1 MKSYFSIALILSLF
15 IVALITNGCE
25 EEEVIGYNCVN
36 SSCVSSENAQYVSI
50 EDCLLA
56 CSNNG
61 GGNNTTTWNCLNYS
75 CVESTQNIGLYTSLA
90 DCQTACTSGNGGS
103 GGSGS
108 GGSGS
113 GSVSSYNCN
122 NGNCIDPGDG
132 SGAYTNLSSCLSNCG
147 NISDCDDNYTINN
160 TTTFELGEGP
170 SEIVNFGYGQFWSPN
185 TTNFEVRLF
194 TSSVSGDADGPS
206 YYGTGN
212 LVLLDLHTDGTAEGT
227 YSFHPYNPWGG
238 TPPVNSYTPRYFINQ
253 DMYMYSMDMAFPNN
267 ATSSSYLTI
276 TDDGDDE
283 YTIDFEFNTS
293 NGVFNGCYS
302 GELDYWDAYGGS
314 GSGSGSGLTNGS
326 EPYRKT
332 KNPNLY

>member
-170 SEIVNFGYGQFWSPN
+170 SEIVNFAEQKKKRLNELTLDELKNIEPKL
-185 TTNFEVRLF
+185 TFEVLKVF
-194 TSSVSGDADGPS
+194 DLKNSVKSKKS
-206 YYGTGN
+206 Y
-212 LVLLDLHTDGTAEGT
+212 
-227 YSFHPYNPWGG
+227 GG
-238 TPPVNSYTPRYFINQ
+238 TSFENIKRMILRYKR
-253 DMYMYSMDMAFPNN
+253 
-267 ATSSSYLTI
+267 
-276 TDDGDDE
+276 G
-283 YTIDFEFNTS
+283 
-293 NGVFNGCYS
+293 
-302 GELDYWDAYGGS
+302 
-314 GSGSGSGLTNGS
+314 
-326 EPYRKT
+326 K
-332 KNPNLY
+332 

>member
-1 MKSYFSIALILSLF
+1 MKNDFNITFILSLF
-15 IVALITNGCE
+15 IIVLITNGCE

-36 SSCVSSENAQYVSI
+36 SSCISSENAQFISI

-61 GGNNTTTWNCLNYS
+61 GGNNTTTWNCMNYD
-75 CVESTQNIGLYTSLA
+75 CVESTQSSGLYTSLA
-90 DCQTACTSGNGGS
+90 DCQSACSSN
-103 GGSGS
+103 

-122 NGNCIDPGDG
+122 NGNCEDPGDG
-132 SGAYTNLSSCLSNCG
+132 SGTYTNLSSCLSNCG

-160 TTTFELGEGP
+160 ITTFELGEGP
-170 SEIVNFGYGQFWSPN
+170 SEIINFGDVWGN
-185 TTNFEVRLF
+185 GTTNFEIRLF

-206 YYGTGN
+206 YEGTGN
-212 LVLLDLHTDGTAEGT
+212 LVLLELHSNGTPEGT
-227 YSFHPYNPWGG
+227 YSFYPYDFIPFSA
-238 TPPVNSYTPRYFINQ
+238 PVNSCTPKYFINQ
-253 DMYMYSMDMAFPNN
+253 NMYMYSMDMAFPSD
-267 ATSSSYLTI
+267 ATSFSYLTI
-276 TDDGDDE
+276 TEDGDDE

-314 GSGSGSGLTNGS
+314 GSGSGSGLTDGS
-326 EPYRKT
+326 EPHKKT
-332 KNPNLY
+332 KNPIIF